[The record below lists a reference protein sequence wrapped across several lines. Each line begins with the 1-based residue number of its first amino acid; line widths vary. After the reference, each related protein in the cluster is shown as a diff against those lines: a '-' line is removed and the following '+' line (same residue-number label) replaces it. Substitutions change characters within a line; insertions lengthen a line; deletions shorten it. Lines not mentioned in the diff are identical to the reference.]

1 MLKQWCSIRKR
12 SLFIPTPEEADV
24 TNKVCDVILSNPDHF
39 PPHTFE
45 AGIANSVLSLLR
57 HCEGWTKDQAIAMDG
72 ILQKYGLGNLDYQ
85 NATGGY
91 EVVLD
96 LFAGINPIGQTGA

>member
-45 AGIANSVLSLLR
+45 AGISHHLKGLIVNGEA
-57 HCEGWTKDQAIAMDG
+57 WTREQAFEMNAI
-72 ILQKYGLGNLDYQ
+72 LGNLKLGSLALLELETDPQ
-85 NATGGY
+85 
-91 EVVLD
+91 VLA
-96 LFAGINPIGQTGA
+96 LFAGIEPI